1 MLNSVMKNICFATM
15 LALPA
20 GCLYAADPL
29 AAKTMVVY
37 ATNSAD
43 SIAVKDHYT
52 AARLVSNVCPITLP
66 NVAATSLS
74 EADYSTFV
82 RNPIRNCLTSAGR
95 TNILYI
101 VLAYIRPFRVD
112 ANNGQFY
119 ALDSYLADVWDQYA
133 TQYFNIFPSAAH
145 RYFADNQ
152 SQGNYNLPFQTLEA
166 WRSSPRSTLI
176 YSVWRLDGA
185 TPAIANGLVDRA
197 TFAMNNLAGAVCID
211 LRNNIAF
218 ASDFGFGSGEWD
230 LHQAATFLGQASFT
244 VTEDSNGE
252 EFGTAPAPLT
262 CPSPSAPIAFYA
274 GWYSYNNYNGPGV
287 FNFAPGSI
295 GLHLDSFS
303 AGDPRSGPNWVNN
316 GLQAGV
322 TVSSGAVNE
331 PYLQGLTRAGGLA
344 RNLLEGANVG
354 DAFLRNTRWLKW
366 MILNIG
372 DPLYRPFP
380 ITGRA
385 PFNPPAPTDS
395 LLIASRELVGG
406 AATTGTVT
414 LATAAPVGGTIV
426 TLSSQVP
433 AAASVPSSVTIQAG
447 TRSATFPITTSAVTS
462 TTAFSINATF
472 GATVLKNTLAVAP
485 LLSFLNFSRGST
497 SAGVSVTGTVYL
509 NGSAPAGGIT
519 VLLMSSDT
527 SAATVPASIFI
538 PAGIGRGSFTIATSQ
553 VATNKS
559 TIITANHAGTTRQET
574 LNVVPA
580 IFVVEF
586 LTASVNPGQAS
597 QFSVGLAHP
606 APPGG
611 AVVTLSNSNPIAVPL
626 GSNVINIPEG
636 TYFGAIGFTAGP
648 GPATATVQASYAGD
662 TKSATINVN

>member
-1 MLNSVMKNICFATM
+1 MLNQVTKYFCFATM

-20 GCLYAADPL
+20 GFLYAADPL

-66 NVAATSLS
+66 NAAATSLS
-74 EADYSTFV
+74 EADYNTFV
-82 RNPIRNCLTSAGR
+82 RNPVRACLTAAGR

-119 ALDSYLADVWDQYA
+119 ALDSYLADIWDQYA

-145 RYFADNQ
+145 RYFADDQ
-152 SQGNYNLPFQTLEA
+152 SQGNYSVPFQTLEA
-166 WRSSPRSTLI
+166 YRASPRSTLI

-197 TFAMNNLAGAVCID
+197 TSAMNNLAGAVCID
-211 LRNNIAF
+211 LQNAIAF
-218 ASDFGFGSGEWD
+218 TPDSGYGLGEWD
-230 LHQAATFLGQASFT
+230 LHQAATFLAQATFP
-244 VTEDSNGE
+244 VTEDLNGA

-262 CPSPSAPIAFYA
+262 CPSPSAPVAFYA
-274 GWYSYNNYNGPGV
+274 GWYSYNNYNGPSV

-295 GLHLDSFS
+295 GFHLDSFS

-316 GLQAGV
+316 ALQAGV
-322 TVSSGAVNE
+322 TVTSGAVNE

-344 RNLLEGANVG
+344 RNLLQGANVG

-395 LLIASRELVGG
+395 LLIALRELVGG

-414 LATAAPVGGTIV
+414 LATAAPVGGTTVI
-426 TLSSQVP
+426 LSSQVP
-433 AAASVPSSVTIQAG
+433 AAASVPSSITIPAG
-447 TRSATFPITTSAVTS
+447 TRSATFPITTSTVNA
-462 TTAFSINATF
+462 TTTLAINATF
-472 GATVLKNTLAVAP
+472 GATSLKNTLAVVP
-485 LLSFLNFSRGST
+485 LLSFLSLSSGST
-497 SAGVSVTGTVYL
+497 SAGASVTGTVYL

-519 VLLMSSDT
+519 VGLLSSDT
-527 SAATVPASIFI
+527 SAATVPSSIFI
-538 PAGIGRGSFTIATSQ
+538 PAGLGKGSFTIATSQ
-553 VATNKS
+553 VTTNKS
-559 TIITANHAGTTRQET
+559 AIITVSYAGAVTQGT

-580 IFVVEF
+580 IFVVNF
-586 LTASVNPGQAS
+586 QPASVNAGQSS
-597 QFSVGLAHP
+597 QISVGLANP

-611 AVVTLSNSNPIAVPL
+611 AVVTLLNSNPIAVPL
-626 GSNVINIPEG
+626 GSNVINIPAG
-636 TYFGAIGFTAGP
+636 SYFGAIGFIAGP
-648 GPATATVQASYAGD
+648 GPASATVQASYAGD

>member
-1 MLNSVMKNICFATM
+1 MKNICFATM
-15 LALPA
+15 IALPT

-52 AARLVSNVCPITLP
+52 AARLISNVCPITLP

-74 EADYSTFV
+74 EADYNAFV
-82 RNPIRNCLTSAGR
+82 RNPIRNCLTSVGR

-101 VLAYIRPFRVD
+101 VLAYIRPFHVD
-112 ANNGQFY
+112 ANNGQYY
-119 ALDSYLADVWDQYA
+119 ALDSYLADAWDQYA
-133 TQYFNIFPSAAH
+133 TQSFNIFPSAAH

-152 SQGNYNLPFQTLEA
+152 SQGNYNLPFQTFEA
-166 WRSSPRSTLI
+166 YRASPRSTLI

-185 TPAIANGLVDRA
+185 TPSIANGLVDRA
-197 TFAMNNLAGAVCID
+197 TSAMNNLTGAVCID
-211 LRNNIAF
+211 RRNNLNF
-218 ASDFGFGSGEWD
+218 TSDFGFGGGEWD
-230 LHQAATFLGQASFT
+230 LHQAASFLGQAAFQ
-244 VTEDSNGE
+244 VAEDSDDA
-252 EFGTAPAPLT
+252 EFGTSPAPLT
-262 CPSPSAPIAFYA
+262 CPSPAGPVAFYA

-395 LLIASRELVGG
+395 LLIAARELLGG

-426 TLSSQVP
+426 TLSSQVSS
-433 AAASVPSSVTIQAG
+433 AASVPSSVMIPAG
-447 TRSATFPITTSAVTS
+447 ARSATFPITTNAVTS
-462 TTAFSINATF
+462 TTAFSISATF
-472 GATVLKNTLAVAP
+472 GATVLKNTMAVLP
-485 LLSFLNFSRGST
+485 LLSFMNFSRGST
-497 SAGVSVTGTVYL
+497 SAGASVTGTVYL

-519 VLLMSSDT
+519 VALTSSDT

-553 VATNKS
+553 VVTNKS
-559 TIITANHAGTTRQET
+559 TIITANHAGTATQET
-574 LNVVPA
+574 LTVLPA

-597 QFSVGLAHP
+597 QFSVGLVHP

-611 AVVTLSNSNPIAVPL
+611 ALVTLINSNPVAVL
-626 GSNVINIPEG
+626 FGSNVINIPAG
-636 TYFGAIGFTAGP
+636 AYFGYIGFTAGP